1 MNRAG
6 LKISVILAG
15 LSFFAGSANAFIFQG
30 SSQQRHDCSGD
41 AHRLCGQFIP
51 DVQRITSC
59 MQRHVAQ
66 LTPACRRHFR

>member
-1 MNRAG
+1 MKSAG
-6 LKISVILAG
+6 LKISIILAG
-15 LSFFAGSANAFIFQG
+15 LSFCATSANAFIFQG
-30 SSQQRHDCSGD
+30 TSQQRHDCGGD
-41 AHRLCGQFIP
+41 AHRLCGHHIP

>member
-1 MNRAG
+1 MSKAN
-6 LKISVILAG
+6 LKVTVILAG
-15 LSFFAGSANAFIFQG
+15 LGFATSANAFIFQG

-59 MQRHVAQ
+59 MQRHVSQ